1 MATLAS
7 ILTDPN
13 YVSANPATK
22 QAIFDKYAA
31 QDANFTKANP
41 ETQAAI
47 RQRFG
52 VAPAISGP
60 RPTGT
65 AADQI
70 PGYGGPVPAAQVRQ
84 DAIPSAR
91 RKAIVGFIAPTVEA
105 LGTVGGAA
113 VGTAA
118 GPAGTMAGAGA
129 GYAGAK
135 ELMRLA
141 AGEEPG
147 TMSQAAARQAK
158 TAVEGA
164 AMEATGRYIVAPIIG
179 KGMEYASKLKNIKLD
194 TYLKAIGNKGD
205 DIVNALRGR
214 PSAVPGAAPTAG
226 EVAAPAGSTGFSTL
240 QARALEVPAM
250 TDTYADMAA
259 QTNQARLAQQARA
272 DAKFRV
278 SADKVKQKIDTG
290 LTNVSQREA
299 GQTLLDAA
307 KAEQQS
313 AKVTVTEPAYN
324 RAFAAAGDAKINV
337 GNVIDEAESILGRKL
352 STFDPS
358 TAPSTVT
365 KLLSLQPAAPAAAPL
380 GVGKITSKLK
390 TPTPPAAAPEVT
402 LAQLD
407 DVRKAINADIAS
419 AARSSDPSAA
429 VTLRNLGKLHRAI
442 DAAVDK
448 SPTLSAEAKAL
459 YTDALDTYRT
469 QYAPRFKTGVNA
481 NLFKQTALNEPRLN
495 PDDVIKTYFQPR
507 GEREAQQFVT
517 MFGKNADAVRTA
529 RAGIEDLYRREV
541 TDAAGRVAPEA
552 HAKFLKKYADPIRI
566 LDEAGMSLTPR
577 LDAVAKDA
585 ARLARIES
593 LAMASQN
600 KLGPPLPPGSN
611 ALAVEKRITEL
622 TKGLSPQQLAHVN
635 AVRDDLLREGAF
647 QRLVEAGAKSDI
659 RVRGLGTET
668 GREIG
673 LPLPS
678 FLNNTITIFNNVF
691 KRLALRMDDKIA
703 MEIARE
709 MTSPAKA
716 ADMVEAAM
724 VLRRGREMNQM
735 PEFYG
740 RAAAQFG
747 NELSRRAEPVSRAN
761 ALAP

>member
-13 YVSANPATK
+13 YVNANPATK

-31 QDANFTKANP
+31 QDANFANANP
-41 ETQAAI
+41 ATQEAI

-52 VAPAISGP
+52 VAQA
-60 RPTGT
+60 RPSS
-65 AADQI
+65 AVDQI
-70 PGYGGPVPAAQVRQ
+70 PGYGRPVPAAQTQQ
-84 DAIPSAR
+84 DAIPTR
-91 RKAIVGFIAPTVEA
+91 RRAIAQFIAPTVEA

-113 VGTAA
+113 LGTPA
-118 GPAGTMAGAGA
+118 GPAGVVAGAGA
-129 GYAGAK
+129 GFAGAK
-135 ELMRLA
+135 ELMRM
-141 AGEEPG
+141 AGGG
-147 TMSQAAARQAK
+147 TAPETLPQAAARQAQ
-158 TAVEGA
+158 TALEGA
-164 AMEATGRYIVAPIIG
+164 TMEAAGRGVIAPIIG
-179 KGMEYASKLKNIKLD
+179 KGMEYASKLANVKLD
-194 TYLKAIGNKGD
+194 TYIKAIGNKGD

-250 TDTYADMAA
+250 TDTYAEMAA

-272 DAKFRV
+272 DAKFRA
-278 SADKVKQKIDTG
+278 SADKVKQKIDAG

-307 KAEQQS
+307 RAEQQT
-313 AKVTVTEPAYN
+313 AKATVTEPAYN

-365 KLLSLQPAAPAAAPL
+365 KLLSLQPAAPAAKPV
-380 GVGKITSKLK
+380 GVGLIASRIKA
-390 TPTPPAAAPEVT
+390 PTPPAAAPEVT

-407 DVRKAINADIAS
+407 DVRKAINADIAA

-442 DAAVDK
+442 DAAVDG
-448 SPTLSAEAKAL
+448 SSTLPAEAKTL
-459 YTDALDTYRT
+459 YTEALNTYRT

-566 LDEAGMSLTPR
+566 LDDAGMSLTPR

-585 ARLARIES
+585 ARLAKIDS
-593 LAMASQN
+593 LAAASQN
-600 KLGPPLPPGSN
+600 KLAPALPAGSN
-611 ALAVEKRITEL
+611 ALAVDKRIAEL
-622 TKGLSPQQLAHVN
+622 TKNFTPQQLSHVN
-635 AVRDDLLREGAF
+635 AVRNDLLREGEY
-647 QRLVEAGAKSDI
+647 QRLVDAGAKADI
-659 RVRGLGTET
+659 KIRGLGTET

-673 LPLPS
+673 LPLPN
-678 FLNNTITIFNNVF
+678 FLSVPITVFNNVF

-724 VLRRGREMNQM
+724 ALRRSREMNQM

>member
-1 MATLAS
+1 MANLAS

-13 YVSANPATK
+13 YVNANEATK
-22 QAIFDKYAA
+22 RAIFDKFSA
-31 QDANFTKANP
+31 QDPNFTKANP

-52 VAPAISGP
+52 VAQPSSP
-60 RPTGT
+60 V
-65 AADQI
+65 DQI
-70 PGYGGPVPAAQVRQ
+70 PGYGRPVPAAQIRQ
-84 DAIPSAR
+84 DAIPTR
-91 RKAIVGFIAPTVEA
+91 RQAIAEFITPTVEA
-105 LGTVGGAA
+105 LGAVGGAA
-113 VGTAA
+113 AGTPA
-118 GPAGTMAGAGA
+118 GPAGIVAGASA

-135 ELMRLA
+135 ELMRAVGGGA
-141 AGEEPG
+141 APETLSE
-147 TMSQAAARQAK
+147 AAARQAK
-158 TAVEGA
+158 NVTTGA
-164 AMEATGRYIVAPIIG
+164 FQEVIGRGIIAPVIG
-179 KGMEYASKLKNIKLD
+179 KGMEYASMLKNIKLD

-250 TDTYADMAA
+250 TDIYADMAA

-272 DAKFRV
+272 DAKFRT
-278 SADKVKQKIDTG
+278 SADRVTQQIDRG
-290 LTNVSQREA
+290 LTSVSQREA

-307 KAEQQS
+307 RAEQQT
-313 AKVTVTEPAYN
+313 AKATVTEPAYN

-337 GNVIDEAESILGRKL
+337 GNVISEAESILGRKL

-365 KLLSLQPAAPAAAPL
+365 KLLSLQPAAPAAKP
-380 GVGKITSKLK
+380 VGTGLVSSRVR

-407 DVRKAINADIAS
+407 DVRKAINADIAA

-442 DAAVDK
+442 DAAVD
-448 SPTLSAEAKAL
+448 SSSTLPAEAKAL
-459 YTDALDTYRT
+459 YTEALDTYRT

-481 NLFKQTALNEPRLN
+481 NLFRQTSLNEPRLN
-495 PDDVIKTYFQPR
+495 PDDVIKTYFQPK

-517 MFGKNADAVRTA
+517 MFGKNADATRVA

-541 TDAAGRVAPEA
+541 TDAAGRVTPEA

-566 LDEAGMSLTPR
+566 LDEAGMSLSPR

-585 ARLARIES
+585 ARLAKIES
-593 LAMASQN
+593 LAAASQN
-600 KLGPPLPPGSN
+600 KLAPPLPPGSN
-611 ALAVEKRITEL
+611 ALAIEKRITEL
-622 TKGLSPQQLAHVN
+622 TKGLTPQQLSHVN
-635 AVRDDLLREGAF
+635 AVRDDLLREGDY
-647 QRLVEAGAKSDI
+647 QRLVEAGAKSNI

-673 LPLPS
+673 LPLPN
-678 FLNNTITIFNNVF
+678 FLSVPITVFNNVF

-724 VLRRGREMNQM
+724 ALRRSREMSQM

-747 NELSRRAEPVSRAN
+747 NELSRRAEPMQQSN
-761 ALAP
+761 ALAR

>member
-13 YVSANPATK
+13 YVNANEATK
-22 QAIFDKYAA
+22 RAIFDKFSA
-31 QDANFTKANP
+31 QDADFTKANP
-41 ETQAAI
+41 ATQAAI

-52 VAPAISGP
+52 VAQGGSPV
-60 RPTGT
+60 
-65 AADQI
+65 DQI

-84 DAIPSAR
+84 DAIPTR
-91 RKAIVGFIAPTVEA
+91 RQAIAEFIAPTVEA
-105 LGTVGGAA
+105 LSTVGGAV
-113 VGTAA
+113 VGAPA
-118 GPAGTMAGAGA
+118 GPAGAVVGAGA

-135 ELMRLA
+135 ELMRVVGGGTAPETLPQAAVRQARTTLEGATMEA
-141 AGEEPG
+141 AGRG
-147 TMSQAAARQAK
+147 
-158 TAVEGA
+158 
-164 AMEATGRYIVAPIIG
+164 IIAPVIG
-179 KGMEYASKLKNIKLD
+179 KGMEYASMLKNIKLD

-259 QTNQARLAQQARA
+259 QTNQARLAQQARVNA
-272 DAKFRV
+272 NFQAE
-278 SADKVKQKIDTG
+278 ADKVKQQIDRG
-290 LTNVSQREA
+290 LTSVSQREA
-299 GQTLLDAA
+299 GQVLLSAA
-307 KAEQQS
+307 KAEQQT
-313 AKVTVTEPAYN
+313 AKATVTEPAYN
-324 RAFAAAGDAKINV
+324 RAFQAAGNAKIDVKNV
-337 GNVIDEAESILGRKL
+337 LEEAEIILGRKL

-358 TAPSTVT
+358 TAPATVT
-365 KLLSLQPAAPAAAPL
+365 KLLSLQPAIPEAKAIGTGLVSSRIKA
-380 GVGKITSKLK
+380 
-390 TPTPPAAAPEVT
+390 PTPPIAAPEVT
-402 LAQLD
+402 LLQLD

-429 VTLRNLGKLHRAI
+429 TTLRNLGKLHRAI
-442 DAAVDK
+442 DAAVDN
-448 SPTLSAEAKAL
+448 SPTLSDEAKTL
-459 YTDALDTYRT
+459 YKQALDTYRT

-481 NLFKQTALNEPRLN
+481 NLFKQTSLNEPRLN
-495 PDDVIKTYFQPR
+495 PDDVIKTYFQSK

-517 MFGKNADAVRTA
+517 MFGKNADATRVA

-541 TDAAGRVAPEA
+541 TDAAGRVTPEA

-566 LDEAGMSLTPR
+566 FDKAGMSLTPR
-577 LDAVAKDA
+577 LDVIAKDA
-585 ARLARIES
+585 ARLAEIES
-593 LAMASQN
+593 LAAASQN
-600 KLGPPLPPGSN
+600 KLAPPLPPGSN
-611 ALAVEKRITEL
+611 ALEIEKRIAEL
-622 TKGLSPQQLAHVN
+622 TKGFTPQQMSHVN
-635 AVRDDLLREGAF
+635 AIQDDLLREGAY

-678 FLNNTITIFNNVF
+678 LLNNTITMFNNVF

-716 ADMVEAAM
+716 ANMVEAAM
-724 VLRRGREMNQM
+724 MLRRGREMNQM

-740 RAAAQFG
+740 RAASQFG
-747 NELSRRAEPVSRAN
+747 NELSRRAEPAPRSN

>member
-1 MATLAS
+1 MANLAS

-13 YVSANPATK
+13 YVNANEATK
-22 QAIFDKYAA
+22 RAIFDKFSA
-31 QDANFTKANP
+31 QDPNFTKANP

-52 VAPAISGP
+52 VAQPSSP
-60 RPTGT
+60 V
-65 AADQI
+65 DQI
-70 PGYGGPVPAAQVRQ
+70 PGYGRPVPAAQIRQ
-84 DAIPSAR
+84 DAIPTR
-91 RKAIVGFIAPTVEA
+91 RRAIAEFLAPTVEA

-113 VGTAA
+113 LGAPA
-118 GPAGTMAGAGA
+118 GPAGMVAGAGA

-135 ELMRLA
+135 ELMRA
-141 AGEEPG
+141 AGGGAPQETLP
-147 TMSQAAARQAK
+147 QAATRQARS
-158 TAVEGA
+158 VLEGA
-164 AMEATGRYIVAPIIG
+164 TMEAAGRGVIAPVIG
-179 KGMEYASKLKNIKLD
+179 KGMEYASKLRNVKLD
-194 TYLKAIGNKGD
+194 TYIKAIGNKGD

-214 PSAVPGAAPTAG
+214 SSAVPGAAPTAG
-226 EVAAPAGSTGFSTL
+226 EVAAPAGSAGFSTL

-250 TDTYADMAA
+250 SDTYAGMAA

-272 DAKFRV
+272 NAKFQS
-278 SADKVKQKIDTG
+278 SANRVKQKIESG

-307 KAEQQS
+307 RAEQQT
-313 AKVTVTEPAYN
+313 AKLTVTEPAYN

-337 GNVIDEAESILGRKL
+337 GNVISEAESILGRKL

-358 TAPSTVT
+358 TAPATVT
-365 KLLSLQPAAPAAAPL
+365 KLLSLQPAAPAAKPL
-380 GVGKITSKLK
+380 GSGLVSSRITA
-390 TPTPPAAAPEVT
+390 PTPPAAAPEVT

-407 DVRKAINADIAS
+407 DVRKAINADIAA

-442 DAAVDK
+442 DAAVE
-448 SPTLSAEAKAL
+448 SSSTLPAEAKAL
-459 YTDALDTYRT
+459 YTEALDTYRT

-481 NLFKQTALNEPRLN
+481 NLFRQTSLNEPRLN
-495 PDDVIKTYFQPR
+495 PDDVIKTYFQPK

-517 MFGKNADAVRTA
+517 MFGKNADATRVA

-541 TDAAGRVAPEA
+541 TDAAGRVTPEA

-593 LAMASQN
+593 LAAASQN
-600 KLGPPLPPGSN
+600 KLAPPLPPGSN
-611 ALAVEKRITEL
+611 ALAIDKRIAEL
-622 TKGLSPQQLAHVN
+622 TKDFTPQQLSHVN
-635 AVRDDLLREGAF
+635 AVRDDLLREGEY
-647 QRLVEAGAKSDI
+647 QRLVDAGAKADI
-659 RVRGLGTET
+659 KIRGLGTET

-673 LPLPS
+673 LPLPN
-678 FLNNTITIFNNVF
+678 FLSVPITVFNNVF

-716 ADMVEAAM
+716 AEMVEAAM
-724 VLRRGREMNQM
+724 ALRRSREMNQM

-747 NELSRRAEPVSRAN
+747 NELSRRAEPMQQSN
-761 ALAP
+761 ALAR

>member
-31 QDANFTKANP
+31 QDANFANANSA
-41 ETQAAI
+41 TQDAI
-47 RQRFG
+47 RVKFG
-52 VAPAISGP
+52 VAQA
-60 RPTGT
+60 RPSS
-65 AADQI
+65 AVDQI
-70 PGYGGPVPAAQVRQ
+70 PGYGRPVPAAQTQQ
-84 DAIPSAR
+84 DAIPTR
-91 RKAIVGFIAPTVEA
+91 RQAIAQFIAPTVEA

-113 VGTAA
+113 LGTAA
-118 GPAGTMAGAGA
+118 GPAGTVAGAGA
-129 GYAGAK
+129 GFAGAK
-135 ELMRLA
+135 ELMRM
-141 AGEEPG
+141 AGGGNAPE
-147 TMSQAAARQAK
+147 TLSQAAARQAK

-307 KAEQQS
+307 KAEQQA
-313 AKVTVTEPAYN
+313 AKVTVTEPAYT

-390 TPTPPAAAPEVT
+390 APTPPAAAPEVT

-429 VTLRNLGKLHRAI
+429 TTLRNLGKLHRAI
-442 DAAVDK
+442 DAAVDG
-448 SPTLSAEAKAL
+448 SSTLPAEAKAL
-459 YTDALDTYRT
+459 YTQALDTYRT

-541 TDAAGRVAPEA
+541 TDAAGRVTPEA

-600 KLGPPLPPGSN
+600 KLGLPLPPGSN

-724 VLRRGREMNQM
+724 ALRRGREINQM
-735 PEFYG
+735 PAFYG
-740 RAAAQFG
+740 RAGAQFG
-747 NELSRRAEPVSRAN
+747 NELSRRAEPVPTN

>member
-1 MATLAS
+1 MANLAS

-13 YVSANPATK
+13 YVNANEATK
-22 QAIFDKYAA
+22 RAIFDKFSA
-31 QDANFTKANP
+31 QDPNFTNANP
-41 ETQAAI
+41 ATQAAI

-52 VAPAISGP
+52 VQQPSSP
-60 RPTGT
+60 V
-65 AADQI
+65 DQI
-70 PGYGGPVPAAQVRQ
+70 PGYGRPVPAAATRQ
-84 DAIPSAR
+84 DAIPTR
-91 RKAIVGFIAPTVEA
+91 RRAIAEFLAPTVEA

-113 VGTAA
+113 LGTPA
-118 GPAGTMAGAGA
+118 GPAGMVTGAGA

-135 ELMRLA
+135 EFMRAVGGGVAPETLSQSAVRQTRNVLEGATMEA
-141 AGEEPG
+141 AGRG
-147 TMSQAAARQAK
+147 
-158 TAVEGA
+158 V
-164 AMEATGRYIVAPIIG
+164 IAPIIG
-179 KGMEYASKLKNIKLD
+179 KGMEYASKLRNVKLD
-194 TYLKAIGNKGD
+194 TYIKAIGNKGD

-214 PSAVPGAAPTAG
+214 SSAVPGAAPTAG
-226 EVAAPAGSTGFSTL
+226 EVAAPAGSAGFSTL

-250 TDTYADMAA
+250 SDTYADMAA

-272 DAKFRV
+272 DAKFRA
-278 SADKVKQKIDTG
+278 SAGRVNQRIESG

-307 KAEQQS
+307 RAEQQT
-313 AKVTVTEPAYN
+313 AKLTVTEPAYN
-324 RAFAAAGDAKINV
+324 RAFAAAGDARINV
-337 GNVIDEAESILGRKL
+337 GNVISEAESILGRKL

-358 TAPSTVT
+358 TAPATVT
-365 KLLSLQPAAPAAAPL
+365 KLLSLQPAAPAAKP
-380 GVGKITSKLK
+380 VGRGLVSSRVR

-407 DVRKAINADIAS
+407 DVRKAINADIAA

-442 DAAVDK
+442 DAAVD
-448 SPTLSAEAKAL
+448 SSSTLPAEAKAL
-459 YTDALDTYRT
+459 YTEALDTYRT

-481 NLFKQTALNEPRLN
+481 NLFRQTSLNEPRLN
-495 PDDVIKTYFQPR
+495 PDDVIKTYFQPK

-517 MFGKNADAVRTA
+517 MFGKNADATRVA

-541 TDAAGRVAPEA
+541 TDAAGRVTPEA

-593 LAMASQN
+593 LAAASQN
-600 KLGPPLPPGSN
+600 KLAPPLPPGSN
-611 ALAVEKRITEL
+611 ALAIDKRIAEL
-622 TKGLSPQQLAHVN
+622 TKDFTPQQLSHVN
-635 AVRDDLLREGAF
+635 AVRDDLLREGEY
-647 QRLVEAGAKSDI
+647 QRLVDAGAKADI
-659 RVRGLGTET
+659 KIRGLGTET

-673 LPLPS
+673 LPLPN
-678 FLNNTITIFNNVF
+678 FLSVPITVFNNVF

-716 ADMVEAAM
+716 AEMVEAAM
-724 VLRRGREMNQM
+724 ALRRSREMNQM
-735 PEFYG
+735 PQFYG

-747 NELSRRAEPVSRAN
+747 NELSRRAEPVQQSN
-761 ALAP
+761 TLAR